1 MVPTDGA
8 TWTRQQPAV
17 TVCIPTYNRR
27 ELLSRS
33 LQSVLDQSLED
44 AEIIISDNA
53 STDDTEEYVRSI
65 GDPRVRYSRLPSNI
79 GLFGNLS
86 RCLSLGTGRYRVMLP
101 DDDSMLPGNLEAK
114 VRFLDA
120 NPAPASSTPPSA
132 TWTRAPSRSARP
144 RTGPGWRATPWSP
157 GSPSCAARWGSA
169 GSSVSRR

>member
-79 GLFGNLS
+79 GLFGNS
-86 RCLSLGTGRYRVMLP
+86 R
-101 DDDSMLPGNLEAK
+101 
-114 VRFLDA
+114 
-120 NPAPASSTPPSA
+120 
-132 TWTRAPSRSARP
+132 
-144 RTGPGWRATPWSP
+144 
-157 GSPSCAARWGSA
+157 AA
-169 GSSVSRR
+169 